1 MDQVYFTN
9 ESIAFDFLNPSIK
22 TVISNSKIAAH
33 FYDDILYIDSLD
45 NTLENEN
52 INTIWIQ
59 KSFTDVLSDVERVTD
74 DNMYISI
81 AANKSDYSIESFAAT
96 IANNL
101 TTVLLMTNDPTML
114 QSLIIDDG
122 TLNLDY
128 EMDLMVRLLI
138 IVSIILV
145 TNTLILHF
153 QRRREI
159 TIRKLFGN
167 RNRSIYFKVFLET
180 SYSLYLFSRLL
191 FLRAVF

>member
-33 FYDDILYIDSLD
+33 FYDDILYIDSLN

-52 INTIWIQ
+52 INAIWIQ
-59 KSFTDVLSDVERVTD
+59 KSFTDVLSDVEMVTD
-74 DNMYISI
+74 DNMYKSI
-81 AANKSDYSIESFAAT
+81 ATNKSDYSIESFAAT

-128 EMDLMVRLLI
+128 EMDLMVRLVI

-145 TNTLILHF
+145 MNTLILHF